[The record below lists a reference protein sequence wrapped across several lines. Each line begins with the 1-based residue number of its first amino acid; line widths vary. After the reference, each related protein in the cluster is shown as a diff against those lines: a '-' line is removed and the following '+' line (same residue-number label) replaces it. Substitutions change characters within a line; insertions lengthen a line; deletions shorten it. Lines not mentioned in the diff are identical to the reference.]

1 MSTNR
6 IQKSFIELRFKRHII
21 IPKQNSEIRF
31 NEPVFKSIFTTKKK
45 TKKQKIITFQA
56 TLPTVS
62 PTISHC
68 HDENAPKEWLAVWWL
83 ALMTTLA
90 TALPTM
96 CATYDLCE

>member
-45 TKKQKIITFQA
+45 TKKTKNYYISGNTANGVTDNF
-56 TLPTVS
+56 TLPR
-62 PTISHC
+62 
-68 HDENAPKEWLAVWWL
+68 
-83 ALMTTLA
+83 
-90 TALPTM
+90 
-96 CATYDLCE
+96 